1 MEHLNPQFMDREQRE
16 HIEFYQTWIRD
27 VLKGNLAGVDD
38 LVALRNR
45 FTLDEYERRAAY
57 DLGLDTDT
65 IEDFREEI
73 DSKIKGRVAE
83 IAEDILCSVFHAK
96 LFAVGIQTEEQVLPV
111 ESLEIHGERI
121 LPIVGGEPYD
131 GAIDDVIFDR

>member
-1 MEHLNPQFMDREQRE
+1 MEHLNPQFIDREQRE
-16 HIEFYQTWIRD
+16 HIEFYQTWTRD
-27 VLKGNLAGVDD
+27 VLKGNLVGVDD

-45 FTLDEYERRAAY
+45 FTLDEYERRTAY

-131 GAIDDVIFDR
+131 GVIDDVIFDR